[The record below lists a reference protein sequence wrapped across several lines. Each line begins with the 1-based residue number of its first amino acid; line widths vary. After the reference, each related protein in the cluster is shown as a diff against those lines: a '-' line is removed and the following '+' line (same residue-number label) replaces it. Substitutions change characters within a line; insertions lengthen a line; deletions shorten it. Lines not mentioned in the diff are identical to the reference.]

1 MNQEEL
7 VAEKIAHTVDML
19 RFELK
24 SVRTQLDHSEK
35 LATSRLEALES
46 NQRDQEARLRQVQDA
61 AVQFKVLAGLATG
74 GGLISVVALLRAIF
88 TP

>member
-1 MNQEEL
+1 MNQDKL
-7 VAEKIAHTVDML
+7 LAEQIAHTVDLL

-24 SVRTQLDHSEK
+24 STRSQLEHAEK
-35 LATSRLEALES
+35 LTASRLEALENS
-46 NQRDQEARLRQVQDA
+46 QRDQETRLRQVQDA

-74 GGLISVVALLRAIF
+74 GGLISAIALLRAIL